1 MEEVQ
6 RQCKTLKQQE
16 QEKQN
21 AYEQVRREQ
30 LFEKEEDFKKA
41 CMKPAELERR
51 QKAIDAY
58 EEELRRSCQ
67 EVEWLRSQLK
77 EKEAPDLE
85 QTEKELK
92 EQTAEA
98 EGERTPKALQPTR
111 DESAGKPKT
120 AATDEGERRTAKT
133 VSGTEYSESHCQREP
148 YRHGKDRSGI
158 VYAASVFSAYDPMCQ
173 SSSGADGCRTVF
185 AKMQK
190 YGKPFH
196 SGEYRS

>member
-1 MEEVQ
+1 MSPGVCKNSCRKKTGKKVSKKTRRGTGQLEEVQ

-41 CMKPAELERR
+41 CMKPAELEQR

-77 EKEAPDLE
+77 EKE
-85 QTEKELK
+85 LK
-92 EQTAEA
+92 
-98 EGERTPKALQPTR
+98 
-111 DESAGKPKT
+111 
-120 AATDEGERRTAKT
+120 
-133 VSGTEYSESHCQREP
+133 
-148 YRHGKDRSGI
+148 
-158 VYAASVFSAYDPMCQ
+158 
-173 SSSGADGCRTVF
+173 
-185 AKMQK
+185 
-190 YGKPFH
+190 
-196 SGEYRS
+196 